1 MASNANAKNKSTES
15 SSSNSEDGSIMTWL
29 KENGMFTLASLTA
42 VGLFI
47 GSYVSTASFLG
58 TKEDWN
64 DIQKKVT
71 VIVGLSIGATIALAL
86 AALLYFISDE
96 RKAVY
101 YTIIV
106 STLAIGMSYASI
118 AVASISK

>member
-64 DIQKKVT
+64 NIQKKVT

>member
-1 MASNANAKNKSTES
+1 
-15 SSSNSEDGSIMTWL
+15 MTWL

-64 DIQKKVT
+64 NIQKKVT